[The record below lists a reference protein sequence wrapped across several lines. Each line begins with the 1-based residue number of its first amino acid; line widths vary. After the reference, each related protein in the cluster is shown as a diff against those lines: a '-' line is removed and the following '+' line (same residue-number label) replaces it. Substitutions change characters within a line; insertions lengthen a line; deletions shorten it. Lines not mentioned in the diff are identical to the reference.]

1 MPPDATPSSMSSPV
15 WIFDLDDTLHDAS
28 THIFPVMNQSMTQY
42 MMRTLALNEMEAHH
56 LRQHYWR
63 VYGATL
69 KGLMRHHGVNPHHF
83 LAETHA
89 FLTDDMVQ
97 VTKQLRQLLQR
108 LPGRKCIFTN
118 APRDYAM
125 RVLQV
130 LGIADCFSLVF
141 SVESSRF
148 HAKPS
153 VRGFQVLL
161 RQLRCRAAD
170 CTLFEDSLPALMTAK
185 RLGMRTVWISR
196 RLHKPNYVQY
206 RLSHM
211 LALTHSPLKKVS
223 NSFTH

>member
-1 MPPDATPSSMSSPV
+1 MPPETPALTHAQRV

-28 THIFPVMNQSMTQY
+28 AHIFPVMNQSMTRY
-42 MMRTLALNEMEAHH
+42 IMHTLAMEEAQAHQ

-63 VYGATL
+63 IYGATL

-83 LAETHA
+83 LSETHA

-97 VTKQLRQLLQR
+97 TTRQLRQLLQR

-118 APRDYAM
+118 APRAYAM

-141 SVESSRF
+141 SVESTRF

-153 VRGFQVLL
+153 VRGFQLLL

-185 RLGMRTVWISR
+185 RLGMRTAWISR
-196 RLHKPNYVQY
+196 SLRKPNFVQY
-206 RLSHM
+206 RLPHV
-211 LALTHSPLKKVS
+211 LALTHSALKKGG
-223 NSFTH
+223 H